1 MKFTRPLRSGWW
13 SVCLLF
19 AVVPMT
25 AAGSSQTIVIDPA
38 SPGAAPL
45 DVWTQSAPVPE
56 RVHIELDVGDGV
68 EGRVLRVRPMPGI
81 SYRVHIQFET
91 SAAISGEGPHIDL
104 LDWKHC
110 RSEWRSARAEGSNGF
125 RLPMARDGDHS
136 CFPKATRAEL
146 RAALKQELGK
156 SGFDPASDKWWL
168 DAVDRV
174 PRVGEPPSYVA
185 ISTVRVR
192 IEQYDGR
199 QWRVLTTIDFG
210 VPMGC

>member
-1 MKFTRPLRSGWW
+1 M
-13 SVCLLF
+13 
-19 AVVPMT
+19 A
-25 AAGSSQTIVIDPA
+25 AAGSLHAIVIDPA
-38 SPGAAPL
+38 GPGDEPL
-45 DVWTQSAPVPE
+45 DVWPQSAPVPE
-56 RVHIELDVGDGV
+56 HIRIELDVGDGV
-68 EGRVLRVRPMPGI
+68 EGRVLRVRTAPDKGV
-81 SYRVHIQFET
+81 SYRVQVQFET
-91 SAAISGEGPHIDL
+91 SVAISGEGPHIDL

-110 RSEWRSARAEGSNGF
+110 RSEWRPAQREGNNGF
-125 RLPMARDGDHS
+125 RLPTTRDGDQS

-156 SGFDPASDKWWL
+156 YGDPAGQQWWL